1 MSSGE
6 SMSKGRPGGQ
16 ARVKSARS
24 LYKEQKGGQP
34 ERLSEIDFVE
44 RRINFTSKQCDVCK
58 LLIVRSKM
66 FSSDRLLN

>member
-34 ERLSEIDFVE
+34 ESLSEIDSTKVLYGI
-44 RRINFTSKQCDVCK
+44 RKA
-58 LLIVRSKM
+58 LKM
-66 FSSDRLLN
+66 AM